1 MLSNRGL
8 ECGSGARNVRYCDS
22 ITGAVAPRGIG
33 DSGGSPPAT
42 GTVAPGG
49 TEGPG
54 GDSLATDAVALERG
68 VTVL

>member
-1 MLSNRGL
+1 M
-8 ECGSGARNVRYCDS
+8 RNVGYYDS

-33 DSGGSPPAT
+33 DSGGGAPAT

-54 GDSLATDAVALERG
+54 GGSLTTDSVALERG
-68 VTVL
+68 VMVP

>member
-8 ECGSGARNVRYCDS
+8 ECGSGARNVVYCDS

-33 DSGGSPPAT
+33 DSGGGAPAT

-49 TEGPG
+49 TERPG
-54 GDSLATDAVALERG
+54 GGSLATDAVALERG
-68 VTVL
+68 VSVP

>member
-8 ECGSGARNVRYCDS
+8 ECGSGVRNVGYCDS

-33 DSGGSPPAT
+33 DSGGGTPAT
-42 GTVAPGG
+42 DTVAPGG

-54 GDSLATDAVALERG
+54 GSSLATDAVALERD
-68 VTVL
+68 VSVP